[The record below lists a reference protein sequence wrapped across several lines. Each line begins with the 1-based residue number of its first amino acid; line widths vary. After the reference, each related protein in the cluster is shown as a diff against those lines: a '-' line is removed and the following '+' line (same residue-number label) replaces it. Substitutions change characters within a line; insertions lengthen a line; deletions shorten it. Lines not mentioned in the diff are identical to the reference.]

1 MGKGQGF
8 DYNRGWCYSPDSKML
23 TIRNLKFMTDPG
35 KKTCI
40 ILAAFVFFNLFCS
53 DKRSSRQENYLMDFF
68 RKENVK
74 IAVVDSGLGGLSILA
89 EAAGRME
96 INRIFRSVEFVFY
109 NALFSSSGGYNA
121 LNSKKEKIDIFNS
134 ALQSLY
140 KKYSPDMILIGCNT
154 LSVLLRDTD
163 FYRRASLPVIGIL
176 ETGVD
181 IIAKKMKAYPVS
193 EVIIL
198 GTQTTISEDSHRK
211 KIMERGV
218 SGDRIHTQA
227 CPELV
232 TFIEKDRTGDD
243 TEMLILAY
251 LDEAVQKI
259 DRVPDPL
266 LVSLNCT
273 HYGYSLELWK
283 RALKELNI
291 QNAVILDPN
300 ISLVDDF
307 LENAPTE
314 RFSRAEI
321 SVSVVSMIKIEEEQI
336 KSIGGWLKERS
347 NQVAEA
353 LKNYEFKPD
362 LFEWEKFIK
371 PKTE

>member
-23 TIRNLKFMTDPG
+23 FTRNLKIMKEPG
-35 KKTCI
+35 KNICI
-40 ILAAFVFFNLFCS
+40 ILAALVFFNLFCT
-53 DKRSSRQENYLMDFF
+53 DKRSLRQENYLKDFF
-68 RKENVK
+68 LKENVK

-89 EAAGRME
+89 EAANRME
-96 INRIFRSVEFVFY
+96 KTRIFRRVEFVFY
-109 NALFSSSGGYNA
+109 NALFSSSGGYNT
-121 LNSKKEKIDIFNS
+121 LTSKKEKIDIFNS

-181 IIAKKMKAYPVS
+181 IITEKIKTYPVS
-193 EVIIL
+193 EVIIT
-198 GTQTTISEDSHRK
+198 GTQTTIYEESHRK
-211 KIMERGV
+211 KLMERGV

-232 TFIEKDRTGDD
+232 TFIEKDRRGED

-251 LDEAVQKI
+251 LDEAVQKM

-283 RALKELNI
+283 RALKELDI

-300 ISLVDDF
+300 ISFVDDF
-307 LENAPTE
+307 LETAPTE

-321 SVSVVSMIKIEEEQI
+321 SVSVVSMIKIGEEQI
-336 KSIGGWLKERS
+336 KSIGEWLKERS
-347 NQVAEA
+347 HQAAEA
-353 LKNYEFKPD
+353 LENYELKPD
-362 LFEWEKFIK
+362 LFEWKKFIK
-371 PKTE
+371 PKTG